1 MIKLTVVADN
11 YTDSLS
17 LCAEHG
23 FSCVMETEK
32 LSILLDTGQGMALKN
47 NLDALGFNNRFD
59 IAVITHG
66 HYDHTGGL
74 TEALKNGVALADR
87 LYVHE
92 NIFAGHMKKNP
103 DGTFSFIGL
112 DTDENNLG
120 KLYSLTKV
128 KGKTEIAKNIFLCGE
143 IPRYTDFSADENLYI
158 QTPAGCVKDPFNDE
172 IFLVIIDDESLVVVT
187 GCSHCGIMN
196 IIEHTERLFP
206 DYKIRSLIGGFHLF
220 RADESQT
227 SQVADYLQQKNISNL
242 LTGHCTGI
250 DAFMTIKST
259 LGSSVHMTKAGLKR
273 LV

>member
-1 MIKLTVVADN
+1 MIKLTVTADN
-11 YTDSLS
+11 YTDSLN

-23 FSCVMETEK
+23 FSCVLETDN

-47 NLDALGFNNRFD
+47 NLAVLGFKNKFD

-74 TEALKNGVALADR
+74 TEALRNGSALADR

-103 DGTFSFIGL
+103 NGTFSFIGV
-112 DTDENNLG
+112 DADENNLG
-120 KLYSLTKV
+120 NLYSLTKV
-128 KGKTEIAKNIFLCGE
+128 KGKTEIAENIFLCGE

-158 QTPAGCVKDPFNDE
+158 QTPAGCVKDPFDDE

-206 DYKIRSLIGGFHLF
+206 SSPIRSLIGGFHLF
-220 RADESQT
+220 RADEAQAA
-227 SQVADYLQQKNISNL
+227 QVADYLKQKKISNL

-250 DAFMTIKST
+250 DSFYTIKNII
-259 LGSSVHMTKAGLKR
+259 GDSVRMTKAGLQC